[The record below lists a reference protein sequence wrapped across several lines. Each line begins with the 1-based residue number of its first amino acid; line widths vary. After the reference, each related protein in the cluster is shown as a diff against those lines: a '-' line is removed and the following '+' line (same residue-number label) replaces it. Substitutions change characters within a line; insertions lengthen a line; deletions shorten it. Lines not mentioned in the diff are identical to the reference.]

1 MTINCNGALIDL
13 STPRVMGV
21 LNVTPDSFY
30 DGGKYTKDTP
40 ILKRVESILEQGA
53 TFIDLGA
60 YSSRPGAEVVST
72 EEEIRRSVPITQLIV
87 KHFPEA
93 IISVD
98 TFRAE
103 VAKQN
108 IENGASII
116 NDISGGLLDPN
127 MLSTVGKLQ
136 VPYILMHMKG
146 NPKNMQEQSHY
157 RNMIKELLYYFSERV
172 AEARAHKINDIIVD
186 PGFGFSKSLEQNYEL
201 MAKLDI
207 FHIINLP
214 IFVGISRKSMI
225 YKLLDTQ
232 PKDALNGTT
241 SLNTLALSKGAHILR
256 VHDVKEAVE
265 CVKIHQMITK
275 NTVDL

>member
-116 NDISGGLLDPN
+116 NDISGGLLDSN

-225 YKLLDTQ
+225 YKLLGTQ

>member
-108 IENGASII
+108 IESGASII
-116 NDISGGLLDPN
+116 NDISGGLLDPD

-186 PGFGFSKSLEQNYEL
+186 PGFGFSKSLEQNFEL

-225 YKLLDTQ
+225 YKLLGTQ

>member
-214 IFVGISRKSMI
+214 VFVGISRKSMI